1 MFVSSLPGECGGRIL
16 VLPDGQL
23 QSLVALLL
31 LLLLADLAFKFMLIE
46 SFRWP

>member
-1 MFVSSLPGECGGRIL
+1 MFVSSRPGECGGRIL

-31 LLLLADLAFKFMLIE
+31 LLLLLLADLAFKFMLIG
-46 SFRWP
+46 SFL